1 MGRSLRCKIQVQYET
16 LPNEVE
22 GRDEKNERSK
32 HYVRQYDNAVHACD
46 QSIRSERTRLWLE
59 GLAWDGANR
68 AIELVHTCELAQDQY
83 EFSAQPCVIH
93 RGTLDVAA
101 QLI

>member
-1 MGRSLRCKIQVQYET
+1 MCDNMIMSYMHVTSQSDRSGLGYGVIFQ
-16 LPNEVE
+16 
-22 GRDEKNERSK
+22 G
-32 HYVRQYDNAVHACD
+32 
-46 QSIRSERTRLWLE
+46 LE

-68 AIELVHTCELAQDQY
+68 AIGLVNTCELAQDQY

-93 RGTLDVAA
+93 RVTLDVAA